1 MVAANVDSVSDDEKL
16 LPVPTAVES
25 VTGFRPTPSTA
36 WRWTKKGV
44 AGGQKLKTA
53 ILGGR
58 PVTTQ
63 KWVREFIAASTAAK
77 AGR

>member
-1 MVAANVDSVSDDEKL
+1 MVTAIGFSIPEDEKL
-16 LPVPTAVES
+16 LPVPTAVELE
-25 VTGFRPTPSTA
+25 TGFRPTPSTA

-44 AGGQKLKTA
+44 AGTKLQTA

-58 PVTTQ
+58 PVT
-63 KWVREFIAASTAAK
+63 KRVWVREFIARSTAAR